1 MNMEKNRMSDIP
13 TIGVLLGDGA
23 GVGPELVAKLCAA
36 HFFDTLCKPILIGDA
51 RVLELGM
58 RSARVSFPYQVIAR
72 VSDAD
77 WSAGTPILDLKNLDP
92 AKDFKVGELSVKSG
106 AACLAMLETGVDL
119 FNKKE
124 IQGFCFAPL
133 NKAAMKMAGCPYES
147 EHHFLAHLFGHTD
160 PFGEINVVGNLWTTR
175 TTSHIPI
182 KEVSQNLTPESIG
195 RAVRLADRS
204 LKRAGIARPRIALAA
219 LNPHAGENGLC
230 GREEIDV
237 IAPTI
242 AAARAEG
249 IDASGPFSSDVLFIK
264 AFAGDFD
271 GVVTMY
277 HDQGQIA
284 LKLKGFDEGITIAG
298 GLPAPIVTCGHGT
311 AYDIAGKG
319 IARTGALENAVRMTC
334 RMARHALYTEG
345 SK

>member
-1 MNMEKNRMSDIP
+1 
-13 TIGVLLGDGA
+13 
-23 GVGPELVAKLCAA
+23 
-36 HFFDTLCKPILIGDA
+36 
-51 RVLELGM
+51 
-58 RSARVSFPYQVIAR
+58 
-72 VSDAD
+72 
-77 WSAGTPILDLKNLDP
+77 
-92 AKDFKVGELSVKSG
+92 
-106 AACLAMLETGVDL
+106 VDL
-119 FNKKE
+119 FQRKE
-124 IQGFCFAPL
+124 IHGFCFAPL

-147 EHHFLAHLFGHTD
+147 EHHYLAHLFGHTG

-195 RAVRLADRS
+195 RAIRLADTS
-204 LKRAGIARPRIALAA
+204 LKRAGIVRPRIALAA

-230 GREEIDV
+230 GREEIDI

-242 AAARAEG
+242 KAARADG
-249 IDASGPFSSDVLFIK
+249 IDAYGPYSSDVLFIK

-271 GVVTMY
+271 AVVTMY

-319 IARTGALENAVRMTC
+319 IARTGALENAIRMTC
-334 RMARHALYTEG
+334 RMARHALVMEG